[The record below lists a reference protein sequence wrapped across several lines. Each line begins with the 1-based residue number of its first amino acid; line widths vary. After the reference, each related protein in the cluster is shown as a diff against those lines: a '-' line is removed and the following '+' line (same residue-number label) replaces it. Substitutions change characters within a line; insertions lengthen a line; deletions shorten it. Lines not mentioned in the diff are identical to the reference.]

1 MSIIDKISYLL
12 KENNYNQSDLL
23 DYIGIQRRATFTEWK
38 NGTSASYKKYI
49 NKIAEFFNVSTDYLL
64 NDKNSTIP
72 KKSTIPTEYQSL
84 ISSYQELSKDNQQL
98 LKDIITSMIDIQ
110 NANNKRSEIEYT
122 TIRHS
127 LHKVSAGLGEALDDE
142 DNWED
147 IEVVSTFESKS
158 ATYALTVD
166 GDSMKPD
173 FSDGDIVLVKE
184 QPAVDIGEICIYI
197 IEGKGYIK
205 KYGGDRLISLN
216 DKYDD
221 ILFSNYN
228 IDDIR
233 CCGLVLGI
241 AERVE

>member
-1 MSIIDKISYLL
+1 MIYDRIINLCKQHDIKITTLL
-12 KENNYNQSDLL
+12 KELKIAAGSSTN
-23 DYIGIQRRATFTEWK
+23 WK
-38 NGTSASYKKYI
+38 NDKTPNSDALIKLSKY
-49 NKIAEFFNVSTDYLL
+49 FNVSIDYILFG
-64 NDKNSTIP
+64 KEP
-72 KKSTIPTEYQSL
+72 TIPTEYQSL

-98 LKDIITSMIDIQ
+98 LKDIISSMIDIQ

-122 TIRHS
+122 TVRHC
-127 LHKVSAGLGEALDDE
+127 LYKVSAGFGEALDDE

-221 ILFSNYN
+221 IMFSNYN

-241 AERVE
+241 AEQVE

>member
-1 MSIIDKISYLL
+1 MDFFDNFINACQAQELDPTFVAKECGASKNSCSNWANGKTPVPEMLIKLSNYTHASI
-12 KENNYNQSDLL
+12 
-23 DYIGIQRRATFTEWK
+23 
-38 NGTSASYKKYI
+38 
-49 NKIAEFFNVSTDYLL
+49 DYLL
-64 NDKNSTIP
+64 TGKEP
-72 KKSTIPTEYQSL
+72 TIPTEYQSL
-84 ISSYQELSKDNQQL
+84 ITSYQELSKDNQQL
-98 LKDIITSMIDIQ
+98 LKDIISSMIDIQ
-110 NANNKRSEIEYT
+110 TANKKRSEIEYT

-221 ILFSNYN
+221 IMFSNYN